1 MNPLDALTKVVL
13 LNQKLDQTFVATQEA
28 KLPLIEVGQQVS
40 AKVEQQ
46 LQNGNFKVSIKGQ
59 PLQMNL
65 PQGTKPGDSV
75 NLVLVSREPRLTFKL
90 DLPANSTQPQAE
102 LSQAGRFVS
111 QLVPDASKPNAPLT
125 GTKPVLPSP
134 PQEPGQLAQALQ
146 NTLAKSGLFYESHQA
161 QWVMGELP
169 LAQLMQEPQNA
180 GTGMHQPQQSQPQEQ
195 ANPTAP
201 SQSAA
206 AKSDVQVNPQPA
218 ADAQI
223 KIRET
228 TLPIVRQQ
236 INTLESQSFSWTGQ
250 VWPGQTMDW
259 QVQEE
264 EDQGKRQDG
273 EAPRTWAS
281 RLRLSLPSLGE
292 INANL
297 RLTPSGVQI
306 SLQVTNANTENSLR
320 QQGGTLQKSLEAN
333 GIALVSMAV
342 KQHG

>member
-40 AKVEQQ
+40 AKVEGQ

-59 PLQMNL
+59 QLQMNL

-75 NLVLVSREPRLTFKL
+75 NLILVSREPRLTFKL
-90 DLPANSTQPQAE
+90 DLPQSPTQPQAE
-102 LSQAGRFVS
+102 LSQAGRLIS
-111 QLVPDASKPNAPLT
+111 QLVPDASKPNVPLT

-180 GTGMHQPQQSQPQEQ
+180 GTSLPQLQQSQPREQ
-195 ANPTAP
+195 TNPAAI

-206 AKSDVQVNPQPA
+206 KTDSQVSPEPA

-223 KIRET
+223 KIRES

-236 INTLESQSFSWTGQ
+236 INTLETQSFSWTGQ
-250 VWPGQTMDW
+250 IWPGQSMDW

-264 EDQGKRQDG
+264 EEQGKRQDS

-306 SLQVTNANTENSLR
+306 SLQVAKQDTESSLKS
-320 QQGGTLQKSLEAN
+320 QSGMLQKSMEAN

>member
-28 KLPLIEVGQQVS
+28 KLPLIEIGQQVS
-40 AKVEQQ
+40 AKVEGQ

-59 PLQMNL
+59 QLQMNL

-75 NLVLVSREPRLTFKL
+75 NLVLVSRDPRLTFRL
-90 DLPANSTQPQAE
+90 DLPQSPTQPQAE
-102 LSQAGRFVS
+102 LSQAGRLVS
-111 QLVPDASKPNAPLT
+111 RLLPDAFKPNVPLT

-134 PQEPGQLAQALQ
+134 PREPGQLAQALQ

-161 QWVMGELP
+161 QWVMGERP

-180 GTGMHQPQQSQPQEQ
+180 GTSMLQSRQSQPQEQ
-195 ANPTAP
+195 T
-201 SQSAA
+201 SQPAIS
-206 AKSDVQVNPQPA
+206 QPA
-218 ADAQI
+218 AQAAAQVSTEPATDAQL

-228 TLPIVRQQ
+228 ALPIVRQQ

-273 EAPRTWAS
+273 EASRIWAS

-306 SLQVTNANTENSLR
+306 SLQVANANTENSLKK
-320 QQGGTLQKSLEAN
+320 QGKTLQESLEAN

-342 KQHG
+342 KRHG

>member
-90 DLPANSTQPQAE
+90 DLPQSPAQPQAE
-102 LSQAGRFVS
+102 LSQAGRLIS
-111 QLVPDASKPNAPLT
+111 QLVPDASKPNVPLT

-134 PQEPGQLAQALQ
+134 PQEPVQLAQALQ

-180 GTGMHQPQQSQPQEQ
+180 GTSLPQLQQSQPREQ
-195 ANPTAP
+195 TNPAAI

-206 AKSDVQVNPQPA
+206 KADIQVSPEPA

-223 KIRET
+223 KIEES

-236 INTLESQSFSWTGQ
+236 INTLETQSFSWTGQ
-250 VWPGQTMDW
+250 IWPGQTMDW

-264 EDQGKRQDG
+264 EEQGKRQDG

-306 SLQVTNANTENSLR
+306 SLQVAKQDTESSLKK
-320 QQGGTLQKSLEAN
+320 QGRMLQKSMEAN

>member
-13 LNQKLDQTFVATQEA
+13 LNQKLDQTFVAVQEA
-28 KLPLIEVGQQVS
+28 KFPLIEVGQQVS

-59 PLQMNL
+59 QLQMDL

-102 LSQAGRFVS
+102 LSQAGRLVS
-111 QLVPDASKPNAPLT
+111 RLVPDASKPNAPLT

-161 QWVMGELP
+161 QWVMGEHP
-169 LAQLMQEPQNA
+169 LEQLMQEPQNA
-180 GTGMHQPQQSQPQEQ
+180 GAAIPQSRQSQPQEQ
-195 ANPTAP
+195 TNPAIPT
-201 SQSAA
+201 QLAA
-206 AKSDVQVNPQPA
+206 AKSDIQASPGPA

-223 KIRET
+223 KVSES

-236 INTLESQSFSWTGQ
+236 INTLETQSFSWTGQ

-306 SLQVTNANTENSLR
+306 SLQVANADTENSMKK
-320 QQGGTLQKSLEAN
+320 QGGTLQKSLEAN